1 MSESEESSAGKHEG
15 VSRAGKEQPGDLA
28 LSENLGRGVFSSKD
42 ADRARRAGIPK
53 RVFVHKG
60 MTEISVDRLDLMSEE
75 EAINIARMVAEGRGR
90 DGPRR
95 SFYGWAVLVAENAC
109 RSGRCV
115 RASPIEDNRY
125 HADITLPTLAGEDDE
140 EHIRH
145 AQELADDSHWREP
158 SPRH

>member
-1 MSESEESSAGKHEG
+1 MSESEEWSAGKEPI
-15 VSRAGKEQPGDLA
+15 SLD

-42 ADRARRAGIPK
+42 AARARRAGIPK

-75 EAINIARMVAEGRGR
+75 EAINIARMVAERRGR
-90 DGPRR
+90 DGSKR

-115 RASPIEDNRY
+115 RASPIEDNPY
-125 HADITLPTLAGEDDE
+125 HADITLPALAGEDDE

-158 SPRH
+158 SPHH